1 MVLFDPVN
9 VEVVNP
15 RRSEPAN
22 FTRKRL
28 LFAVNTSHV
37 NLQESLGAQT
47 FSTLRALERQIFSV
61 RELLMLY
68 HKVWSGKFISTD
80 VTLIFFASRGMALDM
95 SLQVTLHFEL
105 GTTDRT
111 HMSSIFM
118 SPYVTPQG
126 AATFLKSFSTD
137 VTRFPFCLLVVH
149 KFNVTFQG
157 CLVAVTLPTVG
168 AYHVL
173 ELCFHQ
179 VFKLLQPGKLG
190 MNCC

>member
-37 NLQESLGAQT
+37 NLQESFGPQA
-47 FSTLRALERQIFSV
+47 FSTFRALEGQIFSV
-61 RELLMLY
+61 CKLLMLY
-68 HKVWSGKFISTD
+68 HKVGSGKLVSTD

-95 SLQVTLHFEL
+95 SLQVTFHFKL

-137 VTRFPFCLLVVH
+137 VTRLPFCLLIVH
-149 KFNVTFQG
+149 KFNVAF
-157 CLVAVTLPTVG
+157 
-168 AYHVL
+168 
-173 ELCFHQ
+173 
-179 VFKLLQPGKLG
+179 
-190 MNCC
+190 